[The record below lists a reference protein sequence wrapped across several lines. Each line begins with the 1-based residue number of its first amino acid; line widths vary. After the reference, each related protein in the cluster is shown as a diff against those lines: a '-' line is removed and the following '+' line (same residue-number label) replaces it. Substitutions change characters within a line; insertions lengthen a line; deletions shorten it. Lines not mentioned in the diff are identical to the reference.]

1 MKLDVR
7 GGEKRKR
14 GESTPRPRS
23 KSSNQ
28 AAISSALGQT
38 PRTNTQLTTDNW
50 QSEPGA
56 CRKSFASTLRSAHQ
70 FLEGKTKWLQYT
82 RRRFRAAL
90 CNHPLRPAPI
100 ASLSAT
106 IIEVISTSAA
116 GNYPVQSSTVG
127 MLSVCGRQAQQR
139 RKFGA

>member
-1 MKLDVR
+1 VKLDVR

-38 PRTNTQLTTDNW
+38 LETNIQLTADNW
-50 QSEPGA
+50 QSESGP
-56 CRKSFASTLRSAHQ
+56 CRKSFASTFRSAHQ
-70 FLEGKTKWLQYT
+70 FLEDKTKWLQYP

-90 CNHPLRPAPI
+90 CNHP
-100 ASLSAT
+100 
-106 IIEVISTSAA
+106 
-116 GNYPVQSSTVG
+116 SSQ
-127 MLSVCGRQAQQR
+127 RQ
-139 RKFGA
+139 